1 MAVSSS
7 KRQALTEDLLETFG
21 RRAGEYDRQNRFF
34 TEDLN
39 DLSAIGYSKIAVPRA
54 FGGLGFTLP
63 DLVNEQRRLANR
75 APATAL
81 ALNMHLYWTG
91 AAADISK
98 AGDTSANWI
107 LEETAA
113 GKIFA
118 SGHGEPGNDAGIA
131 NSLTRAEPLG
141 DGSYRFTGH
150 KIFTSLSPVWD
161 WIGVHGRDDSD
172 PSNPRIVHAFIRRN
186 ARGVRSV
193 ETWDALGMRA
203 TRSDDTLLDGA
214 IAEAAHVLRVLP
226 VGPPIDNYIASIL
239 GWALPIISIVYVGL
253 AERAFDLALEGAR
266 RRTSL
271 LLGGK
276 SVAEHGLVQDQIA
289 TAAIELDAIRAHVER
304 LAQDWAEAVDHGPL
318 LTAKLFAAKV
328 HAVAGA
334 RRIVDLALDIEG
346 AGSLAKSNEL
356 ERLYRDVR
364 AGGFHPPR
372 ANTASEVIARSYLN
386 PPGSATATDQI
397 EPSRHNGSAL
407 DKTLPPA

>member
-1 MAVSSS
+1 MAVSTD
-7 KRQALTEDLLETFG
+7 KRRVLSEDLLETFG
-21 RRAGEYDRQNRFF
+21 QRAGEYDRQNRFF
-34 TEDLN
+34 AEDLK
-39 DLSAIGYSKIAVPRA
+39 DLAAIGYSKIAVPRS
-54 FGGLGFTLP
+54 FGGLDFTLP
-63 DLVNEQRRLANR
+63 DLVNEQRRLAYR

-98 AGDTSANWI
+98 AGDTSADWI

-118 SGHGEPGNDAGIA
+118 SGHGEPGNDAGIT

-172 PSNPRIVHAFIRRN
+172 PSSPRIVHAFIRRS

-226 VGPPIDNYIASIL
+226 VGPPIDNYVASIL
-239 GWALPIISIVYVGL
+239 GWALPIISVVYVGL

-266 RRTSL
+266 RRKSL
-271 LLGGK
+271 VLGGK
-276 SVAEHGLVQDQIA
+276 TIGEHALVQDKIA

-304 LAQDWAEAVDHGPL
+304 LAQDWADRVDYGPMWA
-318 LTAKLFAAKV
+318 AKLFAAKV
-328 HAVAGA
+328 HAVEGA
-334 RRIVDLALDIEG
+334 RRVVDLALNIEG
-346 AGSLAKSNEL
+346 AGSLARSNEL

-364 AGGFHPPR
+364 AGGFHPPS

-386 PPGSATATDQI
+386 LPATVTAAEQAA
-397 EPSRHNGSAL
+397 SSHHNGSAV
-407 DKTLPPA
+407 DKTLPLS

>member
-1 MAVSSS
+1 MAVSTD
-7 KRQALTEDLLETFG
+7 KRRVLTDDLLEAFG

-34 TEDLN
+34 AEDLK
-39 DLSAIGYSKIAVPRA
+39 DLAAIGYAKIAVPRA
-54 FGGLGFTLP
+54 FGGLDFSLP
-63 DLVNEQRRLANR
+63 DLVNEQRRLAYR

-91 AAADISK
+91 AAADIYK

-118 SGHGEPGNDAGIA
+118 SGHGEPGNDAGIT

-172 PSNPRIVHAFIRRN
+172 PANPRIVHAFIKRG

-226 VGPPIDNYIASIL
+226 VGPPIDNYVASIL

-266 RRTSL
+266 RRKSL
-271 LLGGK
+271 QLGGK
-276 SVAEHGLVQDQIA
+276 TIGEHALVQDKIA

-304 LAQDWAEAVDHGPL
+304 LAQDWADRVDHGPL
-318 LTAKLFAAKV
+318 WAAKLFAAKV
-328 HAVAGA
+328 HAVEGA
-334 RRIVDLALDIEG
+334 RRVVDLALNIEG
-346 AGSLAKSNEL
+346 AGSLARSNEL

-364 AGGFHPPR
+364 AGGFHPPS

-386 PPGSATATDQI
+386 LPATVTAAEQAAPSHHDGSAVG
-397 EPSRHNGSAL
+397 R
-407 DKTLPPA
+407 TLPLS